1 MSLSDV
7 KPSLLSLV
15 TVTLMVIVG
24 IPAAKWV
31 MVKYPVPGLADLVGA
46 V

>member
-7 KPSLLSLV
+7 KPSMLSLL

-24 IPAAKWV
+24 VPAAKWL
-31 MVKYPVPGLADLVGA
+31 MIKFPVPGLADLVGA
-46 V
+46 I